1 MERIA
6 LKTLPLKTWK
16 GLQLPDIKISRAF
29 L

>member
-6 LKTLPLKTWK
+6 FKTLPLKTWK
-16 GLQLPDIKISRAF
+16 GLQLQNIKISRAF

>member
-16 GLQLPDIKISRAF
+16 GLQLENIKICRAF